1 MAGPGP
7 CTGPYAVCRSL
18 NEESTVLIQRYPL
31 AAWLLGSW
39 GWQRISTF
47 DQRGAQV
54 RRPLPY
60 EPVSPKHANGGDDGI
75 LALRL
80 AAVQESIQD

>member
-1 MAGPGP
+1 MLSGSMAPRELGL
-7 CTGPYAVCRSL
+7 A
-18 NEESTVLIQRYPL
+18 EKAPL
-31 AAWLLGSW
+31 TNG
-39 GWQRISTF
+39 
-47 DQRGAQV
+47 DAQV
-54 RRPLPY
+54 RRPLAY